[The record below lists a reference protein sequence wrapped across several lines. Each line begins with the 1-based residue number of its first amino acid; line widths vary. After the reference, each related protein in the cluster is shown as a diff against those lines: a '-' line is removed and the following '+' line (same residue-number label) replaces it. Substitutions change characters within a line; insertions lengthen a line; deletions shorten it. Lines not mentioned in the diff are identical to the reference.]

1 MAYRTGKYKS
11 LSIKC
16 CMAMILGNM
25 LLVIRLPQ
33 APYYWEIFFTIII
46 GVGMGGFFSVTFV
59 GLSASI
65 PDRMSATAM
74 TVYYL
79 AQQLGMM
86 MGITATSVTCR
97 MVFKNYLERKLA
109 DFAGSIQ
116 VRFREH
122 IPPRRC

>member
-1 MAYRTGKYKS
+1 
-11 LSIKC
+11 
-16 CMAMILGNM
+16 MILGNM

-33 APYYWEIFFTIII
+33 APYYWEILFTIII

-65 PDRMSATAM
+65 PDQMSATAM

-97 MVFKNYLERKLA
+97 MVFKDYLERKLA
-109 DFAGSIQ
+109 DFTGSVQ
-116 VRFREH
+116 VRFLEPIRPG
-122 IPPRRC
+122 ITINNLVI